1 VAVNRHSRFV
11 AEPFQKLPRFA
22 QRRSILGEERRREMP
37 CYLLHMIEA
46 PDPEAYDDPDLKD
59 LVGQWPKLF
68 CAHCNPPRPLP
79 PASSM
84 RCLDRDA
91 PCWKPANRICE

>member
-1 VAVNRHSRFV
+1 
-11 AEPFQKLPRFA
+11 
-22 QRRSILGEERRREMP
+22 MP

-46 PDPEAYDDPDLKD
+46 PDRKAYEDPELKD
-59 LVGQWPKLF
+59 LVGEWPQLF
-68 CAHCNPPRPLP
+68 CAYCTPPRPLP
-79 PASSM
+79 PSDSS